1 MPQAIRNNLLGV
13 QNGDHAGDHAGLIL
27 SRYLLNNDKPTDKQD
42 HKKDLHDRAKDAT
55 EKAQSIYKKAFERW
69 KAAWEFMP
77 QSEKPYRGSMREFM
91 LENRMII
98 GLGSDNV
105 LEAGLTLH
113 HTYGVPYIP
122 GSAVKG
128 ICAHYCNELGKSLGD
143 DYKIGEKDR
152 KTGVIYQI
160 LFGDTKQAGMIRF
173 HDALIVPDSLKDC
186 LKDDVMT
193 PHHSDYYGA
202 KDETAPTDFDSP
214 VPVTFLSVSG
224 KFLFVISSDDVTD
237 TGKKWIEFVWKLL
250 DGALANKGIGGKTNS
265 GYGFGYDPDALKAE
279 EERKQQEAIKK
290 QEEENAIKEA
300 ADTQNRMDRGEYQVN
315 DIIEAVRQKKKK
327 DGRFLTDNGVECL
340 LRDRDRPS
348 AEHIEVGE
356 RVRLVITDPCGS
368 KFKFYVR
375 IASPAQ

>member
-1 MPQAIRNNLLGV
+1 MTQAIRNNLLDV
-13 QNGDHAGDHAGLIL
+13 PDGDHAGLIL
-27 SRYLLNNDKPTDKQD
+27 CRYLLNNDKPTDKQD

-128 ICAHYCNELGKSLGD
+128 LCAHYCHDLG
-143 DYKIGEKDR
+143 GEFVKEG
-152 KTGVIYQI
+152 KLHTTI
-160 LFGDTKQAGMIRF
+160 FGDTKQAGMIRF
-173 HDALIVPDSLKDC
+173 HDALIDPDSVKDC

-224 KFLFVISSDDVTD
+224 KFLFVISSDDVDESGKVTPL
-237 TGKKWIEFVWKLL
+237 GKKWIDFAWKLL
-250 DGALANKGIGGKTNS
+250 GDALSNKGIGGKTNS
-265 GYGFGYDPDALKAE
+265 GYGFGTLEELPEPLKLPIKQGTLKTLTRCSNE
-279 EERKQQEAIKK
+279 ESKKYEKKLLFADEEGSLCIVVGKEEAVIKTMTP
-290 QEEENAIKEA
+290 EA
-300 ADTQNRMDRGEYQVN
+300 GKTVELEYVSVQTQNG
-315 DIIEAVRQKKKK
+315 QK
-327 DGRFLTDNGVECL
+327 FLL
-340 LRDRDRPS
+340 F
-348 AEHIEVGE
+348 
-356 RVRLVITDPCGS
+356 RLP
-368 KFKFYVR
+368 K
-375 IASPAQ
+375 